1 MWYKH
6 SVVNAEG
13 PRVPNPNAGE
23 YLVSKKVS
31 RTLSGFVSL
40 VIKIPYSA
48 AKNGMS
54 FPVNPVFFYLK
65 QLEYRLTAP
74 TISYKIVDTFTFLTP
89 YFVTAIPFCPPSLSV
104 QPPFP
109 YGKAML
115 CHNCCDLGEQTSNI
129 EGGSGVF
136 STFFFAIKTV
146 VLVGALIVLRKDN
159 VSTNYVAD
167 CRSAFSEG
175 YAITSPKRKFVFWR
189 AQNNSLKF
197 LPFGGRGVVG
207 KTIT

>member
-1 MWYKH
+1 MNLLNVGKRDCKHIKTVEKVFPVVYRCIEVHCTCSCCGQLWYKH

-23 YLVSKKVS
+23 YLVSKNVS
-31 RTLSGFVSL
+31 RTLSGSVSL

-89 YFVTAIPFCPPSLSV
+89 YFVTVIPFCPPSLSV
-104 QPPFP
+104 QPPSP
-109 YGKAML
+109 QGKAML

-129 EGGSGVF
+129 EGGSGVL
-136 STFFFAIKTV
+136 STFFFS
-146 VLVGALIVLRKDN
+146 R
-159 VSTNYVAD
+159 
-167 CRSAFSEG
+167 
-175 YAITSPKRKFVFWR
+175 
-189 AQNNSLKF
+189 
-197 LPFGGRGVVG
+197 
-207 KTIT
+207 

>member
-1 MWYKH
+1 MAKQCCATIA
-6 SVVNAEG
+6 VILGNKQATLKG
-13 PRVPNPNAGE
+13 GAG
-23 YLVSKKVS
+23 
-31 RTLSGFVSL
+31 
-40 VIKIPYSA
+40 
-48 AKNGMS
+48 S
-54 FPVNPVFFYLK
+54 FP
-65 QLEYRLTAP
+65 
-74 TISYKIVDTFTFLTP
+74 
-89 YFVTAIPFCPPSLSV
+89 
-104 QPPFP
+104 
-109 YGKAML
+109 
-115 CHNCCDLGEQTSNI
+115 H
-129 EGGSGVF
+129 
-136 STFFFAIKTV
+136 FFFAIKTV